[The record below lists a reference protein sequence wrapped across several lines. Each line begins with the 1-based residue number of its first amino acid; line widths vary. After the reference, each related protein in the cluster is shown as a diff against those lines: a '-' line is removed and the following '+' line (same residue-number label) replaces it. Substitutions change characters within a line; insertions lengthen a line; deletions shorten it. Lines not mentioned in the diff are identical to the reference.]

1 MKLCTN
7 KALPIAAT
15 YVRSG
20 KFSNMKANEINESV
34 GLPPE
39 RLVFKYAPG
48 TDWNRYLIMKFN
60 LDTLVGKYQKLRV
73 NLMSGIVVAEADV
86 WYEAYP
92 IDFDGDISQLTYN
105 TLPKLGEAISKTR
118 LGGLDGCDITEYV
131 AKAKAEGKKEICLAV
146 GATKNT
152 DVELRLTNPVCSGED
167 ICIKEYDV
175 NDGSVCVTELTG
187 DSKKDAE
194 IWAWAQKIYDEWREH
209 YEEMLAKPELEAE
222 RIESPEEQYTE
233 TVYYSSSSKTFDTA
247 KAESKTR
254 TVAAL
259 TDIDKYVGGKEY
271 KTDKFG
277 GLMDESMKQEATG
290 FFYVKKIGKR
300 FWVIDPL
307 GYPFIVRALSQVVP
321 NYQGSEYQMKKTLEK
336 YGTLENWGETIAKRL
351 RNDLHFFVS
360 ASPDS
365 HVTNIDEPI
374 VSQSSIGFVYQY
386 GRTIGT
392 ANSKGG
398 SSTFSENNTM
408 NVFDPA
414 FADFADER
422 AKVAE
427 KNKDNPYI
435 LGYTTDNE
443 LPMQSNMILSYL
455 ALDPE
460 KEVNHYSY
468 ACAWTWLKNMTGK
481 KEPTD
486 NDIKPEYFEL
496 FRGFVWDRYYN
507 VVTTAMRKY
516 DPNHML
522 LGTRFL
528 TGVRNAEWVLKFAGK
543 YLDCITI
550 NWYGTW
556 QPQAESVYLIAKSAD
571 CPFMITE
578 FYTKAG
584 DSGLGNTSGAGQF
597 VATQKDRGMFYQN
610 YTLRLLEATN
620 CVGWHWFQYLDND
633 PRNAVMPDGRIRD
646 VSSTDSNKGIFS
658 NEHEEY
664 TECTKYM
671 AEINRNAYRLIEYFD
686 KKYEK

>member
-1 MKLCTN
+1 MNNAK
-7 KALPIAAT
+7 KVLPIDAG

-20 KFSNMKANEINESV
+20 LYADKTAAQINESV

-39 RLVFKYAPG
+39 RLVFKHAPG
-48 TDWNRYLIMKFN
+48 TDWNRYLVAKFDTDS
-60 LDTLVGKYQKLRV
+60 LDGNFFRLSVKI
-73 NLMSGIVVAEADV
+73 SGGISIAEADV
-86 WYEAYP
+86 WYETYP
-92 IDFDGDISQLTYN
+92 IEYDGELKNLTYN
-105 TLPKLGEAISKTR
+105 TLPKLGEPTSRSR
-118 LGGLDGCDITEYV
+118 LGGFTGCDISDYV
-131 AKAKAEGKKEICLAV
+131 AKAKAEGKKNICFAIT
-146 GATKNT
+146 ATKYT
-152 DVELRLTNPVCSGED
+152 DAELRLTNPLFSGDD
-167 ICIKEYDV
+167 ICIKQYESKDV
-175 NDGSVCVTELTG
+175 SNYTKELTG
-187 DSKKDAE
+187 DEAKDSE
-194 IWAWAQKIYDEWREH
+194 IWAWAEKMYAEWHAR
-209 YEEMLAKPELEAE
+209 YEEMIKEPPLEAE
-222 RIESPEEQYTE
+222 LIESPEEQYTE
-233 TVYYSSSSKTFDTA
+233 RVWFSSSSKTFATA
-247 KAESKTR
+247 KAEAKTR
-254 TVAAL
+254 TFAAL
-259 TDIDKYVGGKEY
+259 TDIDKYAPK
-271 KTDKFG
+271 KDIPTDKFG

-307 GYPFIVRALSQVVP
+307 GYPFVVRALSQVVP
-321 NYQGSEYQMKKTLEK
+321 NYQGSVYHMEKTLQK

-351 RNDLHFFVS
+351 RNDLHFYVS
-360 ASPDS
+360 ASPDP
-365 HVTNIDEPI
+365 HVTNIEEPI

-414 FADFADER
+414 FVDFADER
-422 AKVAE
+422 AKAAE

-455 ALDPE
+455 SINPE
-460 KEVNHYSY
+460 NAVNHYSY
-468 ACAWTWLKNMTGK
+468 ACAWTWLKNMCGK
-481 KEPTD
+481 EEPTD
-486 NDIKPEYFEL
+486 DDIKPEYFEL

-528 TGVRNAEWVLKFAGK
+528 TGVRSAEWVLKFAGR

-556 QPQAESVYLIAKSAD
+556 QPQADSVYLIAKSAN

-584 DSGLGNTSGAGQF
+584 DSGLGNTSGAGQY
-597 VATQKDRGMFYQN
+597 VETQKDRGMFYQN
-610 YTLRLLEATN
+610 YTLRLLEAKN

-646 VSSTDSNKGIFS
+646 VSSTDSNKGIMS

-671 AEINRNAYRLIEYFD
+671 AEINKNAYRLIEYFD
-686 KKYEK
+686 TKYQK

>member
-1 MKLCTN
+1 MENKCIKKVIPTN
-7 KALPIAAT
+7 AT
-15 YVRSG
+15 YVRIG
-20 KFSNMKANEINESV
+20 KFADKTAKEINAAL
-34 GLPPE
+34 GLDPDM
-39 RLVFKYAPG
+39 LIFKHAPN
-48 TDWNRYLIMKFN
+48 TDWDRYLVAKFDIDS
-60 LDTLVGKYQKLRV
+60 LEGKHLRLCVRTGMPVDESDVG
-73 NLMSGIVVAEADV
+73 
-86 WYEAYP
+86 YEVYP
-92 IDFDGDISQLTYN
+92 LEFDGEIEALTYN
-105 TLPKLGEAISKTR
+105 TLPTFGAAISKAK
-118 LGGLDGCDITEYV
+118 LGGFCGCDITDYV
-131 AKAKAEGKKEICLAV
+131 AKARAEGKKALCFVI
-146 GATKNT
+146 GATKYTN
-152 DVELRLTNPVCSGED
+152 VELRLKNPVVAGDEL
-167 ICIKEYDV
+167 
-175 NDGSVCVTELTG
+175 CVKVYENENFSCYTRVLTG
-187 DSKKDAE
+187 NEKNDAE
-194 IWAWAQKIYDEWREH
+194 IWAWAEKIYAEWREH
-209 YEEMLAKPELEAE
+209 YEEMLAMPELEAE
-222 RIESPEEQYTE
+222 LIESPEEQYTE
-233 TVYYSSSSKTFDTA
+233 TVYFSSSSTTYESSKTPA
-247 KAESKTR
+247 KTR

-259 TDIDKYVGGKEY
+259 TDIDEYAPSKEY

-307 GYPFIVRALSQVVP
+307 GYPFVVRALSQVEP
-321 NYQGSEYQMKKTLEK
+321 NYQGSAYQLECTLKK
-336 YGTLENWGETIAKRL
+336 YGTLENWGETVSKHL
-351 RNDLHFFVS
+351 RNDLHFFAS
-360 ASPDS
+360 ANPSPHAANAS
-365 HVTNIDEPI
+365 QPI
-374 VSQSSIGFVYQY
+374 IAQKSIGFVYQY
-386 GRTIGT
+386 GRKIGT

-414 FADFADER
+414 FVEFAEEKGKL
-422 AKVAE
+422 AAAE
-427 KNKDNPYI
+427 KDNPYI

-455 ALDPE
+455 SLDPQ

-468 ACAWTWLKNMTGK
+468 ACAWTWLRHMTGK
-481 KEPTD
+481 DTPDE
-486 NDIKPEYFEL
+486 NDILPEFYEL

-528 TGVRNAEWVLKFAGK
+528 TGVRSAEWVLKFAGK

-556 QPQAESVYLIAKSAD
+556 QPQAESVYLIAKSAN

-578 FYTKAG
+578 FYAKAG

-610 YTLRLLEATN
+610 YTLRLLEAKN

-646 VSSTDSNKGIFS
+646 VSSTNSNKGIFS

-664 TECTKYM
+664 TDCTRYM
-671 AEINRNAYRLIEYFD
+671 AEINKNAYRLIEYFD
-686 KKYEK
+686 KKYGR

>member
-1 MKLCTN
+1 MKDLR
-7 KALPIAAT
+7 KVIPVDVS

-20 KFSNMKANEINESV
+20 TFADKTMAQINEAV

-48 TDWNRYLIMKFN
+48 TDWNRYLLVRFDI
-60 LDTLVGKYQKLRV
+60 DTLCAKSFSLDVKLI
-73 NLMSGIVVAEADV
+73 SAIAIDEADV
-86 WYEAYP
+86 CFEVYP
-92 IDFDGDISQLTYN
+92 IEFDGKLGELTYN
-105 TLPKLGEAISKTR
+105 TMPKPGEAIAKAR
-118 LGGLDGCDITEYV
+118 LGGFSGCNVTEYIKQ
-131 AKAKAEGKKEICLAV
+131 AKADGKKTVCFAV
-146 GATKNT
+146 CATKYT
-152 DVELRLTNPVCSGED
+152 DVELRLTNPLFDGTD
-167 ICIKEYDV
+167 ICITESDCDNTSYYVK
-175 NDGSVCVTELTG
+175 ELTG
-187 DSKKDAE
+187 DKEKDAE
-194 IWAWAQKIYDEWREH
+194 IWAWADKMYSEWREH

-222 RIESPEEQYTE
+222 LIESPEEQYTE
-233 TVYYSSSSKTFDTA
+233 KIWFSSSSKTFDSVKREA
-247 KAESKTR
+247 KTR

-259 TDIDKYVGGKEY
+259 TDIDKYAPEKKYEV
-271 KTDKFG
+271 DKFG
-277 GLMDESMKQEATG
+277 GIMDESMKQEATG

-307 GYPFIVRALSQVVP
+307 GYPFIIRALSQVEP
-321 NYQGSEYQMKKTLEK
+321 NYQGSAYQLECTLKK
-336 YGTLENWGETIAKRL
+336 YGTLENWGEITSKRL
-351 RNDLHFFVS
+351 RNDLHFFAS
-360 ASPDS
+360 ANPSPY
-365 HVTNIDEPI
+365 VAKAEEPI
-374 VSQSSIGFVYQY
+374 IAQRSIGFVYQY

-398 SSTFSENNTM
+398 SSTFAENNTM

-414 FADFADER
+414 FVDFADEKGKL
-422 AKVAE
+422 AAAE
-427 KNKDNPYI
+427 KDNPYI

-443 LPMQSNMILSYL
+443 LPMQSNMLLSYL
-455 ALDPE
+455 SLNPE
-460 KEVNHYSY
+460 NPVNHYSY
-468 ACAWTWLKNMTGK
+468 ACAWTWLKNMSGK
-481 KEPTD
+481 DEPTD
-486 NDIKPEYFEL
+486 DDIKSEYFEL

-516 DPNHML
+516 DSNHML

-556 QPQAESVYLIAKSAD
+556 QPQAESIYLIAKSAD

-584 DSGLGNTSGAGQF
+584 DSGLGNTSGAGQY
-597 VATQKDRGMFYQN
+597 VETQKDRGMFYQN
-610 YTLRLLEATN
+610 YTLRLLEAKN

-633 PRNAVMPDGRIRD
+633 PRNAIMPDGRIRD
-646 VSSTDSNKGIFS
+646 VSSTDSNKGIVS

-671 AEINRNAYRLIEYFD
+671 AEINKNAYRLVKYFD
-686 KKYEK
+686 TKYER

>member
-1 MKLCTN
+1 MKN
-7 KALPIAAT
+7 AIAKKILPIDAT
-15 YVRSG
+15 YVRGGS
-20 KFSNMKANEINESV
+20 FSAMTAGEINAQL
-34 GLPPE
+34 GLDD
-39 RLVFKYAPG
+39 LLIFKYAPG
-48 TDWNRYLIMKFN
+48 SGFDRH
-60 LDTLVGKYQKLRV
+60 LVIRFDISKITEPIARLCVKPYVSIDEPG
-73 NLMSGIVVAEADV
+73 V
-86 WYEAYP
+86 WYTVHTLEY
-92 IDFDGDISQLTYN
+92 DGDLKTLTYDN
-105 TLPKLGEAISKTR
+105 LPTFSEEKTR
-118 LGGLDGCDITEYV
+118 AMLGGFSGCDISELI
-131 AKAKAEGKKEICLAV
+131 AEAKAEGKTEICLV
-146 GATKNT
+146 ICATKYT
-152 DVELRLTNPVCSGED
+152 DIELRLKNPAVGGD
-167 ICIKEYDV
+167 AICLNLYSEQLDT
-175 NDGSVCVTELTG
+175 GHTEELTG
-187 DSKKDAE
+187 DKKKDAE
-194 IWAWAQKIYDEWREH
+194 IWAWAEKMYAEWREH

-222 RIESPEEQYTE
+222 LIESPEEQFTE
-233 TVYYSSSSKTFDTA
+233 TVYYSSSSKTFDSA
-247 KAESKTR
+247 KVPAKTR

-259 TDIDKYVGGKEY
+259 DDIDNYIPKKEY
-271 KTDKFG
+271 KIDKFG

-290 FFYVKKIGKR
+290 FFYIKKIGKR

-307 GYPFIVRALSQVVP
+307 GYPFIVRALSQVEP
-321 NYQGSEYQMKKTLEK
+321 SYQGSAYQLECSLKK
-336 YGTLENWGETIAKRL
+336 YGTLENWGEKISKRL
-351 RNDLHFFVS
+351 RNGLHFYVS
-360 ASPDS
+360 ANPSP
-365 HVTNIDEPI
+365 HVANASEPI
-374 VSQSSIGFVYQY
+374 IAQKSIGFVYQY

-414 FADFADER
+414 FVDFAEEKGKL
-422 AKVAE
+422 AAAE
-427 KNKDNPYI
+427 KDNPYI

-455 ALDPE
+455 SLDPE

-468 ACAWTWLKNMTGK
+468 ACAWTWLKHMTGK
-481 KEPTD
+481 DNPTE
-486 NDIKPEYFEL
+486 NDIAPDFFEL

-543 YLDCITI
+543 YLNCITI
-550 NWYGTW
+550 NWYATW
-556 QPQAESVYLIAKSAD
+556 QPQAESIYLIAKSAN

-646 VSSTDSNKGIFS
+646 VSSTNSNKGIFS

-671 AEINRNAYRLIEYFD
+671 AELNRNVYRFIEYFD
-686 KKYEK
+686 KKYGR